1 WSILMDTADWFEKG
15 REAMQ
20 SGNLEDAINAFN
32 QAASLTPS
40 SFAAWWE
47 LGRACNLYGT
57 EIEGTGDHSR
67 ANMYK
72 IKAAFSFDRAAR
84 ADPNDPNAEKAKA
97 YAHTI
102 RDAQKRKKEM
112 GLFE

>member
-1 WSILMDTADWFEKG
+1 MDATDWFELG

-20 SGNLEDAINAFN
+20 AGRLEDAINAFN
-32 QAASLTPS
+32 QASSMTPS

-47 LGRACNLYGT
+47 LGRACNLFGT

-84 ADPNDPNAEKAKA
+84 ADPNDPNATKAKA
-97 YAHTI
+97 YAETI